1 MISRAM
7 VSFGR
12 KWSFLACGVLGL
24 SGFASPI
31 AAQDT
36 SPDAP
41 PAPVSNGIESVCD
54 PRAWLPETTLLYA
67 ELAPAERWW
76 DHPLREHLVSTEA
89 FKNLWRSPDVLQA
102 RGGIFIAELALGAK
116 LESIARELTAGGVFI
131 AIDRE
136 TEGVVLLAHTES
148 AQWLDGYIKKLVDY
162 ARNDAKSKGQ
172 SDPIRT
178 AEYRGIQGYQWQN
191 AIVGKL
197 DAWLLVTNKS
207 ELARAVIDRKLDEEL
222 PDVAE
227 AKWLQGF
234 PNIAPQSGDTK
245 SQRLAAVQMDLERI
259 RPLARGNDLFR
270 GQAKDFGAELILGG
284 VLAVLQ
290 NASMA
295 NGCLE
300 ADERGLTTVWSTDCD
315 PSWFGEAREH
325 FVGPQMRG
333 RAPQPLA
340 IPGAIGLLTAYRN
353 VSEMWLRAGD
363 LFDQE
368 VNDRMAEADNTLTTL
383 FSGKDFATDILGAI
397 QPEVQLV
404 AVQQE
409 FVADAL
415 APTVQLPAFG
425 LVATLKQPEA
435 MKKELKRTFQSF
447 LGFLNVVGAMEGNP
461 QIDQNAEQRDGM
473 TLYWGEYVP
482 DAERKYENGLPIQFN
497 FSPSIAFVG
506 DQVIVASHVQLARQW
521 AAHAALPE
529 EEKSQSGESA
539 SKVWIPDANT
549 WAAVDFQALKK
560 ILETNK
566 NGLITQNML
575 EKGHSKAEASKEIGT
590 LMDLLALLD
599 RGSLQLRF
607 SERAAIEV
615 RIDVS
620 KP

>member
-1 MISRAM
+1 
-7 VSFGR
+7 
-12 KWSFLACGVLGL
+12 
-24 SGFASPI
+24 
-31 AAQDT
+31 
-36 SPDAP
+36 
-41 PAPVSNGIESVCD
+41 
-54 PRAWLPETTLLYA
+54 LPESTLLYA

-76 DHPLREHLVSTEA
+76 DHPLREHLVATEA
-89 FKNLWRSPDVLQA
+89 FKALWRSPDVLKA
-102 RGGIFIAELALGAK
+102 RGGIFVAELALGAK
-116 LESIARELTAGGVFI
+116 LEAIARELTSGGVFI

-136 TEGVVLLAHTES
+136 TEGVVLLARTES
-148 AQWLDGYIKKLVDY
+148 AEWLDGYIEKLIDF

-178 AEYRGIQGYQWQN
+178 AEYRGVQGYQWQN

-207 ELARAVIDRKLDEEL
+207 ELARAVIDRKLDAAL
-222 PDVAE
+222 PDLTE
-227 AKWLQGF
+227 AKWLDGF
-234 PNIAPQSGDTK
+234 PSLSPQSSDAK

-259 RPLARGNDLFR
+259 RSLAHGNDLFR

-290 NASMA
+290 HATMVS
-295 NGCLE
+295 GRLE
-300 ADERGLTTVWSTDCD
+300 ADEQGLRTVWSTDCD
-315 PSWFGEAREH
+315 PSWFGDAREH

-333 RAPQPLA
+333 RAPRPLS
-340 IPGAIGLLTAYRN
+340 IPGAIGVLTAYRN

-363 LFDQE
+363 LFDQN
-368 VNDRMAEADNTLTTL
+368 VNDQMAEADNTLTTL
-383 FSGKDFATDILGAI
+383 FSGKDFGTDILGAI
-397 QPEVQLV
+397 HPEVQLV

-409 FVADAL
+409 FVGDAL

-425 LVATLKQPEA
+425 LVATLKQPDA

-447 LGFLNVVGAMEGNP
+447 LGFLNVIGAMEGNP
-461 QIDQNAEQRDGM
+461 QIDQESEQRDGM

-497 FSPSIAFVG
+497 FSPAIAFVG
-506 DQVIVASHVQLARQW
+506 DQVMVSSHVQLARQW
-521 AAHAALPE
+521 AAHTTLPE
-529 EEKSQSGESA
+529 SEHSEVSA
-539 SKVWIPDANT
+539 SVSKIWDPDANT
-549 WAAVDFQALKK
+549 WAAVNFQALRK
-560 ILETNK
+560 ILESNK

-590 LMDLLALLD
+590 LMELLGLLD

-607 SERAAIEV
+607 AEQAAIEV